1 MRMKMNQKG
10 TRSRALKNQKN
21 TGSSPTEDDDDFRD
35 VTDPYPDE
43 PEDFVPPE
51 EEEDYTEAY
60 RRQNLNLSQ
69 IALEYYNKRNRTNY
83 ELVEPMDCSI
93 FGPPLWTH
101 LNFTA
106 KLKSALD
113 GDGNSSAK
121 LFFVEFYH
129 EPDRWIVN
137 ACRILNGPFG
147 KPSNCDYCQLFNSYR
162 VKHPT
167 HGFHMKHFSEPYALR
182 SRARGSTVG

>member
-21 TGSSPTEDDDDFRD
+21 TGSSPTKDDDDFRD

-51 EEEDYTEAY
+51 EDYTEAY
-60 RRQNLNLSQ
+60 RCQNLNLSQ

-93 FGPPLWTH
+93 FAHFPIWMH

-106 KLKSALD
+106 KLKSALN

-129 EPDRWIVN
+129 ESGRWVVN
-137 ACRILNGPFG
+137 ACRILKG
-147 KPSNCDYCQLFNSYR
+147 KPSHCDFCQLVKPDT

-167 HGFHMKHFSEPYALR
+167 HGFYMKHLSEPYALR

>member
-21 TGSSPTEDDDDFRD
+21 TGSSPTEDDDRD
-35 VTDPYPDE
+35 VTDPYPA
-43 PEDFVPPE
+43 EDFDPPQE
-51 EEEDYTEAY
+51 DYTEADYTEAY

-129 EPDRWIVN
+129 EPDRWVVN
-137 ACRILNGPFG
+137 ACRILKG
-147 KPSNCDYCQLFNSYR
+147 KPSHCDFCQLFKSYK

-167 HGFHMKHFSEPYALR
+167 HGFSMKHFPAPYALR

>member
-1 MRMKMNQKG
+1 MNQKD

-35 VTDPYPDE
+35 VTDPYPDV
-43 PEDFVPPE
+43 PEDYVYPE
-51 EEEDYTEAY
+51 KDYTEAY
-60 RRQNLNLSQ
+60 RRQNLEFSQ
-69 IALEYYNKRNRTNY
+69 IALEYYNKRHRTKY
-83 ELVEPMDCSI
+83 ELVEPMDRAVFSH
-93 FGPPLWTH
+93 FPMWMH

-121 LFFVEFYH
+121 LFFVEFFH
-129 EPDRWIVN
+129 QTGRWVVN
-137 ACRILNGPFG
+137 ACCILKG
-147 KPSNCDYCQLFNSYR
+147 KPSHCDFCQLVESDT

-167 HGFHMKHFSEPYALR
+167 HGFRMKHLAEPYALR
-182 SRARGSTVG
+182 SRACGSTVG